1 MCLILILIAFLLQT
15 SIFLPG
21 ANRPEQSCRDQQNL
35 PQMLGISLV
44 VVIGPVSI
52 SSANFDRKTS
62 LISTACL
69 FSNQQIFTAHCI
81 LKDPIISVPLFDYQ

>member
-35 PQMLGISLV
+35 PRMPGISLMV
-44 VVIGPVSI
+44 VLGPVSI
-52 SSANFDRKTS
+52 KSANFDRKS
-62 LISTACL
+62 NLISTACL
-69 FSNQQIFTAHCI
+69 FSNQQIFTAYRI
-81 LKDPIISVPLFDYQ
+81 LRDPIISVPLFDYQ